1 MSEILA
7 ITAEQWAPF
16 GFVLSRVI
24 PLLEEGNAEHRETAK
39 HLSFTLDAFRKTQP
53 GLGEV
58 ELQSEDLYFLGLNLY
73 VATADLEEL
82 WLDRLSLAKGGTAAE
97 QPDPAVVE
105 AARRYFP
112 EVLRDPANW
121 NYRSVQPAF
130 LDLGMKIDAL
140 LTAQSP
146 RSRGI
151 YNKERSNAVRTQVER
166 QQQNRTRRLVGGQP
180 LAVALGLIGP
190 GAGATAPA
198 ALSAPASERPPEKE
212 LVGTAVAPRR
222 VAPAGLSVVSRA
234 SFPHP
239 YGWGVEVG
247 TGVLAGDLE
256 PDKPRSVNVGG
267 SELMLINTGGAVC
280 AANRTCPHR
289 QWDLTRGGKVENGV
303 MTCAL
308 HGAQYNVCTG
318 AVERQPYDRAFDNPL
333 SSLSGAFDPK
343 HTTEPLTTYPT
354 RIADD
359 GEVLVHI

>member
-7 ITAEQWAPF
+7 VTAEQWAPF
-16 GFVLSRVI
+16 GFVLSRII
-24 PLLEEGNAEHRETAK
+24 PLLEQGNAEHRETAE
-39 HLSFTLDAFRKTQP
+39 HLKFTLAAFSKTQP

-58 ELQSEDLYFLGLNLY
+58 ELQSEDLYFLGLNFY

-82 WLDRLSLAKGGTAAE
+82 WLDRLSLAKGGTPAE
-97 QPDPAVVE
+97 QPDANVVD
-105 AARRYFP
+105 AARRFFP
-112 EVLRDPANW
+112 DLLREPANW
-121 NYRSVQPAF
+121 NYRGVQPAF

-140 LTAQSP
+140 LTTQSP

-151 YNKERSNAVRTQVER
+151 YNKERSAAVRTMVER
-166 QQQNRTRRLVGGQP
+166 QHANRAKRLVGGQP

-190 GAGATAPA
+190 GGVAIAPA
-198 ALSAPASERPPEKE
+198 ALAAPVQQPAGE
-212 LVGTAVAPRR
+212 LVGSAVVPRR
-222 VAPAGLSVVSRA
+222 VAASGLSVVSRA

-247 TGVLAGDLE
+247 TGVLASDLE
-256 PDKPRSVNVGG
+256 PEKPRSVNVGG
-267 SELMLINTGGAVC
+267 AELMLINTGGTVC

-308 HGAQYNVCTG
+308 HGAQYNVCSG
-318 AVERQPYDRAFDNPL
+318 AVERQPYDKTYVNPL

-354 RIADD
+354 RIAAD